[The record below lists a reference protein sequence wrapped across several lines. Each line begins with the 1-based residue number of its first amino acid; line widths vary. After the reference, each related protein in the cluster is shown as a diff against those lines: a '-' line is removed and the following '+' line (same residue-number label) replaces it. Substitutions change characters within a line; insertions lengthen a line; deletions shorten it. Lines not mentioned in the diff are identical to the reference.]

1 MIVQQVVVDVKPLAL
16 CTKAKLAVEWWD
28 TFQVSSES
36 VVGVSLSVVIVLE
49 LVLKKGLAV

>member
-1 MIVQQVVVDVKPLAL
+1 MIVQQVVLDVKPLAL

-36 VVGVSLSVVIVLE
+36 VVGVSLPVVIVLE